1 MNRIHLSLAL
11 LCLLM
16 AVACQPSIEVSTP
29 TPSPEPTAPS
39 VPPEPTDTPG
49 PVGPTITPSTQTS
62 QVTGAVLLEDGR
74 CCVGGIEGSTVNIKV
89 TFEAQSLAGEVTDM
103 RVARTGGGGKCLTES
118 EMNTV
123 PWETLAAEKTYPFG
137 GIPINWIGWYV
148 SVQYRDT
155 QGNLSPVYCDDISIE
170 GMPRPPTAA
179 TP

>member
-1 MNRIHLSLAL
+1 MNRIRLSLAL
-11 LCLLM
+11 LCLVLIG
-16 AVACQPSIEVSTP
+16 ACQPSIELSTP
-29 TPSPEPTAPS
+29 TLS
-39 VPPEPTDTPG
+39 PEPTDTPG
-49 PVGPTITPSTQTS
+49 PVGPTITPSAQTS
-62 QVTGAVLLEDGR
+62 RVTGSVLLEDGR

-103 RVARTGGGGKCLTES
+103 RVADGGGKCLMES

-155 QGNLSPVYCDDISIE
+155 QGNLSPVYCDDISVE